1 MPDKVYDALLVANL
15 SGRLAALECC
25 PGATDDEFVDAL
37 SRWVATARKGR
48 PGVAGVRWCAEQ
60 VERLRG
66 LIARSQDP
74 KSQALARRL
83 AAVGFEDITHT
94 VAEVERLEQ
103 RFQGEWR
110 PRT

>member
-1 MPDKVYDALLVANL
+1 MRDKVYDELLVANL
-15 SGRLAALECC
+15 SGTLAALGCC

-37 SRWVATARKGR
+37 SRWVATVRKGR

-83 AAVGFEDITHT
+83 EAVGFEDVSHAA
-94 VAEVERLEQ
+94 AEVERLEQ

-110 PRT
+110 PRN